1 MPPSNDENKKLFLRG
16 KNRERENSETEKEI
30 SDNEPN
36 LQNFDDDDDDQ
47 MERIHEMSKPQN
59 DEIQKSLTNIN

>member
-1 MPPSNDENKKLFLRG
+1 MKKLFLRG
-16 KNRERENSETEKEI
+16 KNRERETFETEKER

-47 MERIHEMSKPQN
+47 ME
-59 DEIQKSLTNIN
+59 